1 MKIAI
6 AGKGGVGKTTISGTL
21 CRVLGLKGE
30 QVIAIDGDPN
40 PNLSVVLGVKKADS
54 SQPNLSTDIIER
66 VETEDGKWTFRVK
79 MPFPEILATYGQ
91 AAPDNVTLLKV
102 GKPEKAGTGCM
113 CGSHTVVRE
122 LVHSALS
129 SEKGQMMVLDTE
141 ASLEHMK
148 RGTSR
153 YVDKIFTV
161 VEPYYRSLEAASRFA
176 EMARELGI
184 DNVEAIANKVRNDEE
199 KQAIVDYCK
208 KINLP
213 IAVMIPYDEQV
224 MSADLKGLPIIDF
237 DKNAKVVKA
246 LEGFADVLIK
256 NVTH

>member
-21 CRVLGLKGE
+21 CRVLAKKGNA
-30 QVIAIDGDPN
+30 VLAIDGDPN
-40 PNLSVVLGVKKADS
+40 PNLSLVLGVDKS
-54 SQPNLSTDIIER
+54 SEAPPSLSTDIM
-66 VETEDGKWTFRVK
+66 EDGKWTFRLK
-79 MPFPEILATYGQ
+79 MPFTEILRIYGQ
-91 AAPDNVTLLKV
+91 KAPDGVTLLMV

-129 SEKGQMMVLDTE
+129 SEEMQIMVLDTE

-161 VEPYYRSLEAASRFA
+161 VEPYWASKMWR
-176 EMARELGI
+176 
-184 DNVEAIANKVRNDEE
+184 
-199 KQAIVDYCK
+199 QS
-208 KINLP
+208 P
-213 IAVMIPYDEQV
+213 I
-224 MSADLKGLPIIDF
+224 K
-237 DKNAKVVKA
+237 
-246 LEGFADVLIK
+246 
-256 NVTH
+256 

>member
-21 CRVLGLKGE
+21 CRILGNTGHQVL
-30 QVIAIDGDPN
+30 AIDGDPN
-40 PNLSVVLGVKKADS
+40 PNLSVVLGIDKNSKLA
-54 SQPNLSTDIIER
+54 PNLSTDIIER
-66 VETEDGKWTFRVK
+66 VETEDGKWKFQIK
-79 MPFPEILATYGQ
+79 MPFPEILEIYGQ
-91 AAPDNVTLLKV
+91 KAPDNVTLLMV

-122 LVHSALS
+122 LVHSALA
-129 SEKGQMMVLDTE
+129 SEENSFMVLDTE

-148 RGTSR
+148 RGTSK

-184 DNVEAIANKVRNDEE
+184 EDVAAIANKVRNKEE
-199 KQAIVDYCK
+199 EQAIMDYCK

-213 IAVMIPYDEQV
+213 VAVIVPFDEQV
-224 MSADLKGLPIIDF
+224 MSADLKGISVMDF
-237 DKNAKVVKA
+237 NKNAKVVKA
-246 LEGFADVLIK
+246 LEGFANTL
-256 NVTH
+256 